1 MQDNNQFGSIEEFLS
16 GEHNE
21 PEQTEEEEKAA
32 NTPTAQ
38 ETAKTPEELAAEEK
52 TKKDTEAAAA
62 TGKTSAQEK
71 PKTQPAGQPNP
82 MKELRDKASA
92 AEKAQVKID
101 TAINRLSDGD
111 YAFKLRDFKNEE
123 GKIDYDK
130 LIEAMDEA
138 DVKKRAE
145 SRGLTPE
152 MQAEIEK
159 YEREKKEV
167 EIAKA
172 RVQMDRQLNNFQ
184 MEQQLS
190 PEDLNLFISDAMKVG
205 INPLSIAALDK
216 TSKGTTALKLLY
228 KAVYSDR
235 LVKDAV
241 TKALAEA
248 EAKREADAAAKG
260 GQPKSNPAGIN
271 NSKTNTTDPKGMAL
285 DDFLKTL

>member
-1 MQDNNQFGSIEEFLS
+1 MPDNNQFGSLEEFLS
-16 GEHNE
+16 GEQNK
-21 PEQTEEEEKAA
+21 PEQTEEEKDAD
-32 NTPTAQ
+32 TPPEQ
-38 ETAKTPEELAAEEK
+38 DTAKTSEELTDEEK
-52 TKKDTEAAAA
+52 NKKDAEAAAA
-62 TGKTSAQEK
+62 TDTPPTKEKT
-71 PKTQPAGQPNP
+71 KTPPAGQHNP

-190 PEDLNLFISDAMKVG
+190 PEDLNLFISDSMKVG

-248 EAKREADAAAKG
+248 EAKREADVAAKG

>member
-1 MQDNNQFGSIEEFLS
+1 MQDNNQFGSLEEFLS

-21 PEQTEEEEKAA
+21 PEQTEEEKDAG
-32 NTPTAQ
+32 TPPEQ
-38 ETAKTPEELAAEEK
+38 DTAKTPEELADEEK
-52 TKKDTEAAAA
+52 NKKDAEAAAA
-62 TGKTSAQEK
+62 TDTPPTKEKT
-71 PKTQPAGQPNP
+71 KTPPAGQHNP

-123 GKIDYDK
+123 GKVDYDK

-190 PEDLNLFISDAMKVG
+190 PEDLNLFISDSMKVG
-205 INPLSIAALDK
+205 INPL
-216 TSKGTTALKLLY
+216 
-228 KAVYSDR
+228 
-235 LVKDAV
+235 
-241 TKALAEA
+241 
-248 EAKREADAAAKG
+248 
-260 GQPKSNPAGIN
+260 
-271 NSKTNTTDPKGMAL
+271 
-285 DDFLKTL
+285 